1 MAELRLCHG
10 KSYRS
15 LPEDTALLY
24 GSLATSGMALMG
36 GTGKESNT
44 AVLRHAATDSVCTFL
59 NIPLHPTPEI
69 SMKTLQRV
77 SWLRDA

>member
-1 MAELRLCHG
+1 M
-10 KSYRS
+10 S

-44 AVLRHAATDSVCTFL
+44 AVLRHAATQTQSAHF
-59 NIPLHPTPEI
+59 
-69 SMKTLQRV
+69 
-77 SWLRDA
+77 